1 MSFFGNLFR
10 SVRSE
15 SLVFVDISAGSV
27 AGAYVHYK
35 HGVLPSVV
43 FTRRVPI
50 ELRVGEPQEQAM
62 LRSLDVLGAALI
74 RDGAPALARRTG
86 SGSASTILVSVDAP
100 WQETKVRT
108 ERFERRTPFLFTK
121 NMVETAFQ
129 KTSIAAPG
137 KLLADESIIGTILN
151 GYETRAPYGRRVHR
165 ASVIVLASFIDEKVS
180 QAIVT
185 MLRELFHTKN
195 ILSIAGNSLRYQAMR
210 TVFPHERDLL
220 ILDGMGPL
228 ISTALVRKGLL
239 VAVNERSGDLSVRDP
254 RSWVEKVREELTE
267 IAKRYPLPR
276 TIFLLAQDQEIGV
289 LEKALNA
296 AELKELWL
304 SDNPPK
310 IISVLASHVSSFV
323 EQTASSLPDLS
334 LLLMAVYWGHR
345 SLE

>member
-1 MSFFGNLFR
+1 M
-10 SVRSE
+10 
-15 SLVFVDISAGSV
+15 
-27 AGAYVHYK
+27 
-35 HGVLPSVV
+35 
-43 FTRRVPI
+43 
-50 ELRVGEPQEQAM
+50 
-62 LRSLDVLGAALI
+62 
-74 RDGAPALARRTG
+74 
-86 SGSASTILVSVDAP
+86 
-100 WQETKVRT
+100 RT

-345 SLE
+345 SPE